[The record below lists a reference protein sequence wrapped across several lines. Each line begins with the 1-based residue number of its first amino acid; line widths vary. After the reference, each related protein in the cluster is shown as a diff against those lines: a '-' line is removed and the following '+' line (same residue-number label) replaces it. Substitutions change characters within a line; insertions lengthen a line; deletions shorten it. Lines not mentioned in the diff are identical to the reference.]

1 MGAGCDIKDAVADG
15 HHSYSLRT
23 HLRHSQSRSSRFIS
37 RCRLRCC
44 APSHSVTDFDRA
56 GCLWSRLGGEP
67 QVGRRRRRLAEGS
80 SREMS
85 PGSSQEGRRG
95 AVDDCFLRLVS
106 FSIFGNQK
114 RHTGYAFVLC
124 TYSTSLCVSVV
135 YYVLCAWSKEWLGG
149 THGVIQGRSLLWLS
163 RHEKSNKL
171 HWICP
176 RAVRR
181 VQATSSMLLCSFWS
195 VGRGQ
200 YENTSRMCCGI
211 HTIEVEEETCSAH
224 AKEAFH
230 QQICVFKGKP
240 ASKMVRV
247 SQ

>member
-1 MGAGCDIKDAVADG
+1 
-15 HHSYSLRT
+15 
-23 HLRHSQSRSSRFIS
+23 
-37 RCRLRCC
+37 
-44 APSHSVTDFDRA
+44 
-56 GCLWSRLGGEP
+56 
-67 QVGRRRRRLAEGS
+67 
-80 SREMS
+80 MS
-85 PGSSQEGRRG
+85 PGSSQEWRRG

-114 RHTGYAFVLC
+114 DTRDTHLCCAHTAQA
-124 TYSTSLCVSVV
+124 CVYLLFTMS
-135 YYVLCAWSKEWLGG
+135 CAWSKEWLGG

-200 YENTSRMCCGI
+200 CENTSRMCCGI
-211 HTIEVEEETCSAH
+211 HTIEVEEETCSAR
-224 AKEAFH
+224 AKEALSPINLRL
-230 QQICVFKGKP
+230 QGK
-240 ASKMVRV
+240 ARV
-247 SQ
+247 QDGPRFAMKNLKIAVY

>member
-1 MGAGCDIKDAVADG
+1 MG
-15 HHSYSLRT
+15 
-23 HLRHSQSRSSRFIS
+23 
-37 RCRLRCC
+37 
-44 APSHSVTDFDRA
+44 
-56 GCLWSRLGGEP
+56 GG
-67 QVGRRRRRLAEGS
+67 GT
-80 SREMS
+80 
-85 PGSSQEGRRG
+85 
-95 AVDDCFLRLVS
+95 VDDFFLRLVS
-106 FSIFGNQK
+106 FSIFENKKTHGARACVVHMQH
-114 RHTGYAFVLC
+114 RLVCICCLLC
-124 TYSTSLCVSVV
+124 LVPGQRSGWVV
-135 YYVLCAWSKEWLGG
+135 
-149 THGVIQGRSLLWLS
+149 THGVVQGRSLLWLS
-163 RHEKSNKL
+163 RHEKSDKI

-211 HTIEVEEETCSAH
+211 RIVEVEEETCSAR